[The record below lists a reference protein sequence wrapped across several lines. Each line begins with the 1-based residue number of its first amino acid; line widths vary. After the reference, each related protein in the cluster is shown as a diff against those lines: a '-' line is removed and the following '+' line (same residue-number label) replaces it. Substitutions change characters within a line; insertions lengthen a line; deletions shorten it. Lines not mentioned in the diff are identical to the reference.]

1 MDNLNYTFDT
11 IIKNK
16 NDEIDGLFNIK
27 NEKMIK
33 KTNPEDINK
42 VNFCV
47 SSTISKINNELDRKL
62 KSSKSYK
69 NKQEIYAN
77 NTL

>member
-1 MDNLNYTFDT
+1 MDNLNYTFDS
-11 IIKNK
+11 IIKIK
-16 NDEIDGLFNIK
+16 NDEIEGLFKIK

-33 KTNPEDINK
+33 ETNPEDINK

-47 SSTISKINNELDRKL
+47 SSTITKINNELDRKL

-69 NKQEIYAN
+69 NKQQTYAN
-77 NTL
+77 A